1 MNHKEAQ
8 EYGQYFD
15 ALKNK
20 FKSERT
26 GEQMQYINQTELF
39 KPLIETQ
46 NGIHGK
52 IDSSQNKLSDVLI
65 PFTNE
70 LRKKSEQVDQLQAL
84 PFHNVRQE
92 IEDVPQSTPK
102 QRFVFSYHLDR
113 FLDDSDR
120 INLVD
125 ISLRLPLVKS

>member
-1 MNHKEAQ
+1 MNQREAE
-8 EYGQYFD
+8 EYRRVKD

-26 GEQMQYINQTELF
+26 GEQIQYIDQTKLF

-46 NGIHGK
+46 KGIHDK
-52 IDSSQNKLSDVLI
+52 IDSSQNKLSNVLI

-70 LRKKSEQVDQLQAL
+70 LRKRNEQVDQLQAL

-102 QRFVFSYHLDR
+102 QKEICFHTT
-113 FLDDSDR
+113 
-120 INLVD
+120 
-125 ISLRLPLVKS
+125 